1 MPIRLLVPA
10 ATLIALAIL
19 ARWIGKWLSY
29 RGDRL
34 ITCTENRRPAGVR
47 VDAPL
52 AALTAWPTARLRLD
66 SCSRW
71 PERAGCGQQCLRE
84 IAESPDGCFVRN
96 ILASWYEGKACVSC
110 GHIFSEI
117 RREVQKPAL
126 LRADKTSVEW
136 KDIPVDRL
144 VEELQHSAPLCF
156 ACHMASTLVR
166 EHPDLAI
173 RRVTEFR
180 PLK

>member
-1 MPIRLLVPA
+1 MPVSLLTA
-10 ATLIALAIL
+10 AAVLIALAIL
-19 ARWIGKWLSY
+19 ARWIAKWLSY

-34 ITCTENRRPAGVR
+34 VTCPENRRPAGVR

-84 IAESPDGCFVRN
+84 IQEFPAGCLVRN
-96 ILASWYEGKACVSC
+96 ILANWYQGKACASC
-110 GHIFSEI
+110 GQIFSEI
-117 RREVQKPAL
+117 RWEVQKPAL

-144 VEELQHSAPLCF
+144 TAELEHSAPLCF

-166 EHPDLAI
+166 EHPELAI
-173 RRVTEFR
+173 QRETEFR
-180 PLK
+180 PPK